1 MIIKAKRKGS
11 IKWPKKSFM
20 VLIFDRDFLW
30 VVVESHLSNLIL
42 GKAKK
47 KTQKCL
53 LIPTL
58 IEIKGKK
65 EAIFQPSLF
74 EWKMHSLPFL
84 LLVFLSALPAPSA
97 QKVFMLEKIGK
108 MAQN

>member
-1 MIIKAKRKGS
+1 M
-11 IKWPKKSFM
+11 
-20 VLIFDRDFLW
+20 
-30 VVVESHLSNLIL
+30 
-42 GKAKK
+42 AKK
-47 KTQKCL
+47 IFYGAHFRSGFPLGGGRIPFVQFDPRQSKKKERCL

-97 QKVFMLEKIGK
+97 QKMFILEKIGK